1 MTKEQRRP
9 EVKGH
14 AGGSLTAGKDPDFF
28 FDRDVPF
35 GPNLC
40 IQKVG
45 ILPFTSSDGHD
56 FA

>member
-1 MTKEQRRP
+1 
-9 EVKGH
+9 VKGH

-28 FDRDVPF
+28 FDGDVPF
-35 GPNLC
+35 GPSRGILNRS
-40 IQKVG
+40 